1 MSLLNALIT
10 AVAVKKKEKAV
21 SALERLESEF
31 ERFETFTQ

>member
-1 MSLLNALIT
+1 
-10 AVAVKKKEKAV
+10 VAVKKKEKAV